1 MKPSIKLAALAA
13 GLLIAGPA
21 LAQGDPTALVRRAV
35 DAAGGT
41 AALHNVRTVTLQGTA
56 KHWEPEQSVLAGGET
71 RFVDDAKI
79 TITLDVPANAAR
91 VDWDRSFQYPAV
103 LTEKYSTVMADG
115 VGYVTY
121 PDGKPADRAMSGN
134 RLAAERRELTRAS
147 PVFLLGMLDH
157 PEHLRAM
164 AKQRVDGK
172 DFDSVGYRLGM
183 VDYVVMFDGPSH
195 RPARLRLRDAD
206 PPQWE
211 FNLR

>member
-79 TITLDVPANAAR
+79 TITTDVPANAAR

-121 PDGKPADRAMSGN
+121 PDGTPPDRAMSGN

-147 PVFLLGMLDH
+147 PLFLLGMLDP

-172 DFDSVGYRLGM
+172 AFDAVGDRLAQLN
-183 VDYVVMFDGPSH
+183 DAVVVH
-195 RPARLRLRDAD
+195 AARHSPCRNRRL
-206 PPQWE
+206 
-211 FNLR
+211 